1 MVKGMNEL
9 KIMKCLKKESIY
21 LFFAIGALLGAVLF
35 LLIYGFG
42 VLDVTNDSW
51 LVTGKDLQQHYVG
64 WKFFRNAE
72 WMFPLGVHD
81 GITHPYAISVL
92 YTDSIPLFAIPFKV
106 LSPILPETFQYF
118 GLFGLMCYMLNG
130 GVAAVLLAKISRSK
144 LFCAVGS
151 VFFILATPVLQ
162 RMFGLIT
169 EDSRHTSLAAHFLV
183 LGALGIWMYHNKFKK
198 RWHAALAYS
207 ILGVL
212 CVLIQM
218 YFIFIVG
225 GIMCGY
231 LLYELIDKKDWKR
244 CLLVLFSFIAS
255 SFAVFVLVGGI
266 NDIVNSGGNGYGL
279 YSANLNALVNPYHYS
294 SFFDELPWGFGQYEG
309 MAYLGLGI
317 FVLYGLCAVLFVRKL
332 IIIRNSEV
340 VRQKI
345 GQYWKKYKTA
355 VISLCVISIVFS
367 ALAFSHSVFWGQRI
381 VVQVFLP
388 VKWLDLLAIVR
399 SSGRFMWVIMY
410 LLMLLG
416 LFLMSRLVSNKRW
429 QKVFVIVCVC
439 VQLADLAKP
448 ISNIHEQFMT
458 EQPEEDIYVKD
469 AFWTTGLGKFKH
481 IVCCPFDASNMYQML
496 QVGTHA
502 SDFDMDM
509 NYFYLSRYYTDELKK
524 KENKK
529 NRKLFQNNQLADDT
543 LYLVDYK
550 IAHKYKG
557 QYYFYEAD
565 NLILASK
572 NPIEGLKRY
581 NDVYVSAQ
589 EPEYSMEFSY
599 NGQGRHFAHRGWNQ
613 PDYGE
618 DGMWTTEQSVVRI
631 YSGGVNRARIRIE
644 YEAGEKGKGETIVKV
659 NGKKKIQIDN
669 TKSGVAEFETNLR
682 ETINPS
688 KANYVNWLF
697 LNTDKVFKEKQKNGD
712 IEEHGLYIKRITV
725 TYIE

>member
-1 MVKGMNEL
+1 MAKVMKESG
-9 KIMKCLKKESIY
+9 IMKMWKKNSIY
-21 LFFAIGALLGAVLF
+21 VYFGIGALLGAVLF
-35 LLIYGFG
+35 LAIYGVS

-64 WKFFRNAE
+64 WKFFRSAD
-72 WMFPLGVHD
+72 WQFPLGVHD
-81 GITHPYAISVL
+81 KITHPYAISVL
-92 YTDSIPLFAIPFKV
+92 YTDSIPLFAIFFKL

-118 GLFGLMCYMLNG
+118 GLFGLMCYVLNG

-144 LFCAVGS
+144 VFCAAGS
-151 VFFILATPVLQ
+151 IFFILATPVLQ

-169 EDSRHTSLAAHFLV
+169 ENSRHTSLAAHFLV
-183 LGALGIWMYHNKFKK
+183 LAALGIWMYHDKFKK

-244 CLLVLFSFIAS
+244 CFIVLFSFVAV
-255 SFAVFVLVGGI
+255 SFAVFALVGGI
-266 NDIVNSGGNGYGL
+266 NDIVNSGGGGYGL

-294 SFFDELPWGFGQYEG
+294 SFFDELPWGIGQYEG
-309 MAYLGLGI
+309 MSYLGLGI
-317 FVLYGLCAVLFVRKL
+317 FVLYALCAVLFVRKL
-332 IIIRNSEV
+332 IIIHDKKV
-340 VRQKI
+340 VKEKI
-345 GQYWKKYKTA
+345 SFQYKKYKAA
-355 VISLCVISIVFS
+355 VFSLCVISVVFS

-381 VVQVFLP
+381 IVQVFLP
-388 VKWLDLLAIVR
+388 TKWLDLLAIVR

-416 LFLMSRLVSNKRW
+416 LFLVSRLVHNKKW
-429 QKVFVIVCVC
+429 QKVLVIFCVC
-439 VQLADLAKP
+439 IQLADLAKP
-448 ISNIHEQFMT
+448 ISNIHEQFST

-469 AFWTTGLGKFKH
+469 AFWKTGLGQFKH

-524 KENKK
+524 SENKK
-529 NRKLFQNNQLADDT
+529 NRKLFQDGRLADDT

-550 IAHKYKG
+550 IAHKYKDR
-557 QYYFYEAD
+557 YYFYDAD
-565 NLILASK
+565 NLILASSH
-572 NPIEGLKRY
+572 PIEGLTRH
-581 NDVYVSAQ
+581 NDVYVSMQ
-589 EPEYSMEFSY
+589 EPEFSMEFSY
-599 NGQGRHFAHRGWNQ
+599 NGQGRHFAHRGWNY
-613 PDYGE
+613 PEYGE

-631 YSGGVNRARIRIE
+631 YSGGAKKARIRIE
-644 YEAGEKGKGETIVKV
+644 YEAGKKGKGITTVKL
-659 NGKKKIQIDN
+659 NGKKKTQIDN
-669 TKSGVAEFETNLR
+669 TKSGTVEFETDLR

-697 LNTDKVFKEKQKNGD
+697 LNTNKVFKEKQENGET
-712 IEEHGLYIKRITV
+712 EEHGIYIKRITV
-725 TYIE
+725 TYIQ